1 MINGETTYIYLLS
14 DPMSQFTMLDLQVL
28 NNVKLVNKHKLFK
41 NKVLNILSKSHL
53 SLKANEFISLPL
65 KKIWYKKLLRYKSD
79 KKVVVIMSPPWYDR
93 QLIKFLRKN
102 YSNCKLI
109 LHFHDI
115 VAKDLKYN
123 KQLKIERIKKDFDQI
138 IVYNQVDAEAYGF
151 VYHPVGYAPPSKKEL
166 KNTLI
171 VI

>member
-79 KKVVVIMSPPWYDR
+79 KKVVVLFI
-93 QLIKFLRKN
+93 LIF
-102 YSNCKLI
+102 
-109 LHFHDI
+109 
-115 VAKDLKYN
+115 
-123 KQLKIERIKKDFDQI
+123 DF
-138 IVYNQVDAEAYGF
+138 
-151 VYHPVGYAPPSKKEL
+151 
-166 KNTLI
+166 
-171 VI
+171 

>member
-65 KKIWYKKLLRYKSD
+65 KKYGIKNYCDIRVIKKLL
-79 KKVVVIMSPPWYDR
+79 
-93 QLIKFLRKN
+93 
-102 YSNCKLI
+102 
-109 LHFHDI
+109 
-115 VAKDLKYN
+115 
-123 KQLKIERIKKDFDQI
+123 
-138 IVYNQVDAEAYGF
+138 
-151 VYHPVGYAPPSKKEL
+151 
-166 KNTLI
+166 
-171 VI
+171 